1 MNKFSLG
8 TIIGAAL
15 LGVSKKLGS
24 KSEAISIGKRT
35 VYSIV
40 EGVFFN
46 VTLKTALPIGAL
58 DHQTLR
64 NIDTAIHDRWAE
76 FESAGLSELFHND
89 RMDDITIN
97 LELNHVF
104 YGADNDK
111 VWEIQ
116 FTSFFTFKYPDLGD
130 INSSNHS
137 PKADALHLEKY
148 HNKWEEVFEK
158 SGKQSMLIIS
168 SFMESIRDILNE
180 YFALPNLDFNIYE
193 GAYDGDIWTH
203 VNTEYYFIDKDGN
216 EVIPPPEN
224 TMKLRER

>member
-1 MNKFSLG
+1 MNKYSLG
-8 TIIGAAL
+8 TIVGAAL

-40 EGVFFN
+40 EGGFFN

-64 NIDTAIHDRWAE
+64 NIDTAIHDRWAD
-76 FESAGLSELFHND
+76 FESAGLSQLFPNAS
-89 RMDDITIN
+89 MDDITIN

-104 YGADNDK
+104 AGAENDK

-130 INSSNHS
+130 IDSSNHS
-137 PKADALHLEKY
+137 PKASALHLEEY
-148 HNKWEEVFEK
+148 HNKWELLEKFEK
-158 SGKQSMLIIS
+158 PIMLIIS

-180 YFALPNLDFNIYE
+180 YFALPNLDFNIYKGE
-193 GAYDGDIWTH
+193 YDGDTWTH
-203 VNTEYYFIDKDGN
+203 VATEYYFIDKDGN

-224 TMKLRER
+224 LMKLRDR